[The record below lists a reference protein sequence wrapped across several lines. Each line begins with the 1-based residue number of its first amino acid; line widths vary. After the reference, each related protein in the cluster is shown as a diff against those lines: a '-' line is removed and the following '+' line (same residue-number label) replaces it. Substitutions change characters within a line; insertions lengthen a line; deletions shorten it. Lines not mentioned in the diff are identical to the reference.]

1 MSRPTTAYTRMTRVA
16 LRFSSSSG
24 ARVPQAHFA
33 PCVLEL
39 LGHARPRA
47 HAAMERLI
55 SVPGRQG
62 AAILIAPR

>member
-1 MSRPTTAYTRMTRVA
+1 MGDPTTPHTRMTRVA
-16 LRFSSSSG
+16 RRISSSSG

-47 HAAMERLI
+47 HAAMGSTI
-55 SVPGRQG
+55 
-62 AAILIAPR
+62 